1 MTYQNQNIFY
11 RNRRN
16 KTRINSRHNFINPQK
31 YKITKLEDQKPKDII
46 YSPFISCISII
57 KSLKKYK
64 SPFEKIMIIASLRD
78 EIEDYVHEFWEEL
91 NEYIDKNVL
100 MIEAS

>member
-1 MTYQNQNIFY
+1 
-11 RNRRN
+11 
-16 KTRINSRHNFINPQK
+16 
-31 YKITKLEDQKPKDII
+31 
-46 YSPFISCISII
+46 
-57 KSLKKYK
+57 
-64 SPFEKIMIIASLRD
+64 MIIASLRD